1 MDEESTAVNEAE
13 VTDTSTTDS
22 APVETTEQSEST
34 AESTETIDTGEYSS
48 DDMPKDDTEEETE
61 ESTDSEETDD
71 DQTEAEEE
79 PQSKGEQRKD
89 QLNTEI
95 RDLVAQRNQLRQQVE
110 QLNQQAYQVPSEQDL
125 QDQINPDTGE
135 YYTALEAKLTRME
148 QQQQL
153 RDYSEQVA
161 ESQLTI
167 SSEAQRA
174 LKDFPMF
181 DEQSPEYDPEVAQQV
196 DRILQQN
203 LVVDQ
208 NTGQII
214 GSRISPYELYKSYDV
229 ATKASQRKAQIQ
241 GQKSVEKMMSA
252 ADPTT
257 GGRGA
262 EKTFSKMS
270 LQEKAD
276 YLRKKGHDV

>member
-13 VTDTSTTDS
+13 VTDTSTTES
-22 APVETTEQSEST
+22 APVESANQSEQSD
-34 AESTETIDTGEYSS
+34 AEQPEVIDDGEYASG
-48 DDMPKDDTEEETE
+48 DDVPKDSEEE
-61 ESTDSEETDD
+61 ESTDSDD
-71 DQTEAEEE
+71 EQSEDEEE
-79 PQSKGEQRKD
+79 PQSKGEKRKD

-95 RDLVAQRNQLRQQVE
+95 RDLVAQRNTLKQQVE
-110 QLNQQAYQVPSEQDL
+110 QLNSQAYQVPSEQEL

-135 YYTALEAKLTRME
+135 YYTALEAKLSRME

-153 RDYSEQVA
+153 REYTEQVTEA
-161 ESQLTI
+161 QMTV

-174 LKDFPMF
+174 LQDFPIF
-181 DEQSPEYDPEVAQQV
+181 DSQSKEYDPEIAAQA
-196 DRILQQN
+196 DAILQQN

-214 GSRISPYELYKSYDV
+214 GSRISPYQLYKSYDV
-229 ATKASQRKAQIQ
+229 ARKASQRKAQIQ
-241 GQKSVEKMMSA
+241 GQKSVEKMMAASA
-252 ADPTT
+252 PTT

-262 EKTFSKMS
+262 ERTFSKMS

-276 YLRKKGHDV
+276 YLRKKGQDV